1 MRLIDADALL
11 DYLDDDPPMNWTD
24 SEAEIQ
30 AQADWERFKNMV
42 VNAPTIDPN
51 SKTKQQRGFVDP
63 CKDGKRHDWK
73 KWAVSIDA
81 ELNTVTTYRCLKCGE
96 TFNIKFEKV

>member
-1 MRLIDADALL
+1 MRLIDADSTYLQDAIGRNAFKTRDDIRALI
-11 DYLDDDPPMNWTD
+11 D
-24 SEAEIQ
+24 
-30 AQADWERFKNMV
+30 R
-42 VNAPTIDPN
+42 APTVDLN
-51 SKTKQQRGFVDP
+51 AKTEQNGAERSFVDP